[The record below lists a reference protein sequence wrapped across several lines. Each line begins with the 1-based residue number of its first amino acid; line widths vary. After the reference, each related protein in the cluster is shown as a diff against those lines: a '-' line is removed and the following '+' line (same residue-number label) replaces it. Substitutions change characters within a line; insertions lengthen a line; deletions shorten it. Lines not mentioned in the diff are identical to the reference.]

1 MSQQPE
7 QILCMWIIWSFYA
20 DLEDVPGHGFSV
32 EEDQISDYGS
42 IQSNRLSP
50 ATGAWY
56 GHYSTDF
63 SQAKLRMVDDGV
75 FSLGSGERA
84 EFLDKFRVGSYLQ
97 IQQINVDP
105 EYLIPCGAFWK
116 EEKKGH

>member
-1 MSQQPE
+1 M
-7 QILCMWIIWSFYA
+7 
-20 DLEDVPGHGFSV
+20 DFSV

-63 SQAKLRMVDDGV
+63 VPGKT
-75 FSLGSGERA
+75 
-84 EFLDKFRVGSYLQ
+84 SY
-97 IQQINVDP
+97 
-105 EYLIPCGAFWK
+105 GR
-116 EEKKGH
+116 